1 MYKTFY
7 GLKRNPF
14 ELSPDPYFFH
24 PTRRHNEALAT
35 LMYGILNKKGFA
47 VVTGEVG
54 TGKTLLLRCLLESLN
69 ANNVACALIY
79 NPLLTVPEF
88 LAALMTDLRLTL
100 AGHTKSEI
108 LADLNRYLLLRAKR
122 GAITALIVDEAQLLS
137 WELLEEIRLLTN
149 LETSHH
155 KLLQIALVGQPEL
168 DRKLDSPE
176 LRQLKQ
182 RIGLRCRLE
191 PLTLAEFRG
200 YLHRRLERSG
210 DGSVADGLF
219 SEDAIQ
225 AIHAYSQGIP
235 RIANNLCENS
245 LLAGY
250 GRQMK
255 QITAEIIREVA
266 EDLRLEPLPAASQ
279 SRTEDFGVNLAVTPP
294 HNASD
299 NQPLEPGMETL

>member
-100 AGHTKSEI
+100 AGHTK
-108 LADLNRYLLLRAKR
+108 
-122 GAITALIVDEAQLLS
+122 G
-137 WELLEEIRLLTN
+137 
-149 LETSHH
+149 
-155 KLLQIALVGQPEL
+155 
-168 DRKLDSPE
+168 
-176 LRQLKQ
+176 
-182 RIGLRCRLE
+182 
-191 PLTLAEFRG
+191 
-200 YLHRRLERSG
+200 
-210 DGSVADGLF
+210 
-219 SEDAIQ
+219 ED
-225 AIHAYSQGIP
+225 
-235 RIANNLCENS
+235 
-245 LLAGY
+245 
-250 GRQMK
+250 
-255 QITAEIIREVA
+255 
-266 EDLRLEPLPAASQ
+266 
-279 SRTEDFGVNLAVTPP
+279 PP
-294 HNASD
+294 I
-299 NQPLEPGMETL
+299 